1 MRSFRAS
8 VRAFVTLTILVGT
21 FATSLAAQDRP
32 DTGISGVYEVMVGT
46 KDAEAQIEYFAQF
59 GFAVVKE
66 ASLSSDQAAAIYG
79 VDSPLRSIRLQNGNT
94 DAHGLLRILEWAE
107 PIGPGVGYAPPETV
121 GQRMAVMRTGD
132 IFRIYDVF
140 SDLRNES
147 KQPWLPTEP
156 VYDDLYDMDKGQYTI
171 TNRRVGVREM
181 AVYGELFN
189 HVFFQRYGYT
199 IPGYGMI
206 DDESPLKSSEF
217 THHDFNV
224 SGDLDEVTDYYETVL
239 GLIAEDPVTIDGDWL
254 AGPRIVFGMEP
265 GESHYYQGFVS
276 PNNISGK
283 LKFFSARDPEFVRDR
298 SQNQR
303 IGELGITLH
312 SFFTPKLAMVRELA
326 EQNDLN
332 PTDIVENEFGEQ
344 SFLFVGP
351 DGVAWQILEAPDLTN
366 EPLTELEFQEVNN

>member
-1 MRSFRAS
+1 MRPFHHCIKIAGALAILSVVVATGAS
-8 VRAFVTLTILVGT
+8 
-21 FATSLAAQDRP
+21 AQDRP

-46 KDAEAQIEYFAQF
+46 RDAEAQIEYFAQF
-59 GFAVVKE
+59 GFAAVRDVR
-66 ASLSSDQAAAIYG
+66 LSPEQAKAIYG
-79 VDSPLRSIRLQNGNT
+79 VESALRSIRLQNGT
-94 DAHGLLRILEWAE
+94 VDAHGLLRILEWEE
-107 PIGPGVGYAPPETV
+107 PLGPGVGYAPPETV
-121 GQRMAVMRTGD
+121 GQRMAVMRTHD
-132 IFRIYDVF
+132 ILRIYDVF
-140 SDLRNES
+140 SDLRNQS

-171 TNRRVGVREM
+171 KNRRVGVREM

-199 IPGYGMI
+199 IPGYGTI
-206 DDESPLKSSEF
+206 SDGSPLKSSEF

-224 SGDLDEVTDYYETVL
+224 SGDLDVVTDYYETVL
-239 GLIAEDPVTIDGDWL
+239 GLIAEDPLAIDGDWL
-254 AGPRIVFGMEP
+254 AGPRVVFGMEP

-298 SQNQR
+298 SGNQR
-303 IGELGITLH
+303 VGELGITLH
-312 SFFTPKLAMVRELA
+312 SFFTPKLQMVHDLA
-326 EQNDLN
+326 KQNDLE

-351 DGVAWQILEAPDLTN
+351 DGVSWQILEAPDLKN
-366 EPLTELEFQEVNN
+366 EPLTELDFQDVNN

>member
-1 MRSFRAS
+1 MRSNWFSLKTA
-8 VRAFVTLTILVGT
+8 AALAILYVAG
-21 FATSLAAQDRP
+21 ATGVSAQERP

-46 KDAEAQIEYFAQF
+46 QNAEAQIEYFAQF

-66 ASLSSDQAAAIYG
+66 ARLSSEQAAAIYG
-79 VDSPLRSIRLQNGNT
+79 VESALRSIRLQNGTT
-94 DAHGLLRILEWAE
+94 DGHGLLRILEWAE
-107 PIGPGVGYAPPETV
+107 PLGPGVGYAPPETV
-121 GQRMAVMRTGD
+121 GQRMAVMRTDD

-171 TNRRVGVREM
+171 KNRRVGVREM

-206 DDESPLKSSEF
+206 DDASPLKSSEF

-224 SGDLDEVTDYYETVL
+224 SGDLEEVTDYYETVL
-239 GLIAEDPVTIDGDWL
+239 GLIPEEPVAIDGDWL
-254 AGPRIVFGMEP
+254 AGPRVVFGMEP

-298 SQNQR
+298 SANQR

-312 SFFTPKLAMVRELA
+312 SLFTPKLQMVHDLA
-326 EQNDLN
+326 AQNDLE

-351 DGVAWQILEAPDLTN
+351 DGVAWQILEAPDLENT
-366 EPLTELEFQEVNN
+366 PLTERQFQEVNN